1 MIKRMVGTSNFP
13 YAVDLEKEEMDNHR
27 KMTEWCTEQFGN
39 PFKAGSD
46 SNDTRKWIITMFGV
60 RFKKQEYQN
69 WFLMR
74 WS

>member
-1 MIKRMVGTSNFP
+1 MIKRFVGTSNFP
-13 YAVDLEKEEMDNHR
+13 YAIDFEQLPDLE
-27 KMTEWCTEQFGN
+27 TLEWCKEQFGPSFN
-39 PFKAGSD
+39 
-46 SNDTRKWIITMFGV
+46 SNDNNINECKWIITMFGV